1 MQNDIK
7 KILEQIFQEEINEE
21 FSKNTTDKWDSFTHL
36 DILVELEKS
45 FNISFTPQEMGAINS
60 YKDIVDV
67 VSKKIK

>member
-36 DILVELEKS
+36 DILVELEKN

>member
-7 KILEQIFQEEINEE
+7 NILEQIFQEEINEE

-36 DILVELEKS
+36 DILVELEKN